1 MLFSG
6 FAYVGIR
13 SAKNIYLKVLWIA
26 LAWLVCEFLRA
37 ETPLF
42 PLGWNLLA
50 YSQASCV
57 PIIQFANIFGSWGL
71 SFLIALVNA
80 AVFFIWEKRRESK
93 SVAGLLLIIGAVF
106 AGLLTYGNVLL
117 SKPLKPTPHVRLS
130 VLQGNIP
137 QSIKWMHQYRRRIL
151 DIHLELTRLAAE
163 EKPDLIIWPES
174 SFPGYFNTDH
184 HSELVCALA
193 KEIGIPLLVGGLYWV
208 TEQEA
213 YNSAYFIGNDG
224 RPLQH
229 YDKIKLVP
237 FAEYTPLKFLLGGLK
252 PVLRIVSAHDFT
264 VGQKKVIFQWSKK
277 EYPFAVLICFEDAFH
292 DLARDFVDRGARFL
306 VVITNDAWFGKTG
319 EPYQHLQASI
329 FRAVENGVPVVRAA
343 NTGVS
348 GFISS
353 RGELLASV
361 KDAAGER
368 TFIAGQKTYDL
379 PVGCEKTFY
388 RRWGYLFPYF
398 SMLIFAGLGLFL
410 LRKREA
416 LSTAEGV

>member
-1 MLFSG
+1 
-6 FAYVGIR
+6 
-13 SAKNIYLKVLWIA
+13 
-26 LAWLVCEFLRA
+26 LRA
-37 ETPLF
+37 EIPLF

-50 YSQASCV
+50 YSQAAYV

-71 SFLIALVNA
+71 GFLIALVNA
-80 AVFFIWEKRRESK
+80 AVFFMWEKRKEPHA
-93 SVAGLLLIIGAVF
+93 VLGLLLMAAVVL
-106 AGLLTYGNVLL
+106 AGLLTYGNILL
-117 SKPLKPTPHVRLS
+117 SKPVKPSTHLKLS

-151 DIHLELTRLAAE
+151 DIHEELTRLAAE

-174 SFPGYFNTDH
+174 SFPGYFNTDR

-193 KEIGIPLLVGGLYWV
+193 KEVDIPLLVGGLYWV

-213 YNSAYFIGNDG
+213 YNSAYLIGNDG
-224 RPLQH
+224 SIIQH

-237 FAEYTPLKFLLGGLK
+237 FAEYTPLKFFLGGFK
-252 PVLRIVSAHDFT
+252 PLLRAVSVHDFT
-264 VGQKKVIFQWSKK
+264 VGQKKVIFQWSRR

-292 DLARDFVDRGARFL
+292 DLARDFVDRGAKFL

-361 KDAAGER
+361 KDAMGEE

-379 PVGCEKTFY
+379 PIVNEKTFY
-388 RRWGYLFPYF
+388 RRWGYIFPY
-398 SMLIFAGLGLFL
+398 SMMLIFFGLGLFL
-410 LRKREA
+410 LRK
-416 LSTAEGV
+416 GDVV